1 MQKTDSNANSY
12 ISRSI
17 INILKLLVVWIAV
30 YSLGYVVLIRH
41 CIRVQEV
48 TAGLIIILG
57 LFLVFFIMTLIGK
70 FMQPQEI
77 GLRWSVKYLLEPFF
91 ISHNLWP
98 SKDIINEK
106 EMARNVWYWRN
117 ECIDT
122 TRQCLRILRYL
133 GKEPSFLFDQVK
145 IIEFLKYGRI
155 LPVR

>member
-57 LFLVFFIMTLIGK
+57 LFLVFFIMTSLSAMTRPGISPRQGT
-70 FMQPQEI
+70 
-77 GLRWSVKYLLEPFF
+77 LEV
-91 ISHNLWP
+91 L
-98 SKDIINEK
+98 
-106 EMARNVWYWRN
+106 
-117 ECIDT
+117 
-122 TRQCLRILRYL
+122 
-133 GKEPSFLFDQVK
+133 SFSA
-145 IIEFLKYGRI
+145 
-155 LPVR
+155 